1 MNTNIIVYAIPF
13 FLLMIGLELLVSRWQ
28 HKQLYELNDTVG
40 NLFSGISEQAL
51 SIFLKS
57 VLLVLSDWVRTH
69 FALFDIPNTWW
80 SFLLLFFMFDFIYYW
95 AHRFGH
101 EINFLWGSHIVHH
114 QSQRYNLSV
123 ALRQPWFLNNLVFVL
138 FLPIPLLGFN
148 ILTFAIVG
156 GISTLYQFWIHTQT
170 IGFMPRWFEYFFN
183 TPSHHRVHHG
193 RNKQYLDKNYGAVFI
208 IWDRLLGTFAPE
220 KETVEYGITVP
231 FSSKNAVW
239 ANTYY
244 WILLWQDIKNIPN
257 WRKKWQYIIAPPE
270 KLTTLYKNTLA
281 MITES
286 RREAAHLIRI
296 PTTLSWYV
304 VMQCVVVIIGLSAA
318 LYYENSL
325 AVWAKLL
332 ITALI
337 IYSTLTAGGLLDGKR
352 WAITAEYV
360 RMAFML
366 GIIAAVFY
374 THTWLVAMLIS
385 GVLLAVVSVV
395 WVSKY
400 RLVLDREV

>member
-13 FLLMIGLELLVSRWQ
+13 FLLMIGLEILVSRWQ
-28 HKQLYELNDTVG
+28 HKQFYELNDTVG

-57 VLLVLSDWVRTH
+57 VLLMLSDWVRNH

-80 SFLLLFFMFDFIYYW
+80 SFLLLFVIFDFAFYW

-114 QSQRYNLSV
+114 QSQSYNLSV

-148 ILTFAIVG
+148 TLTFAIVA

-170 IGFMPRWFEYFFN
+170 IRFMPAWFEYIFN

-193 RNKQYLDKNYGAVFI
+193 QNEQYLDKNYGAVLI

-220 KETVEYGITVP
+220 TEAVKYGVTVP
-231 FSSKNAVW
+231 FASKNAVW

-244 WILLWQDIKNIPN
+244 WILLWQDLKMLPTL
-257 WRKKWQYIIAPPE
+257 RQKWQYIVAAPVNLN
-270 KLTTLYKNTLA
+270 KIYKNTLA
-281 MITES
+281 IVAES
-286 RREAAHLIRI
+286 RREAARLVRI
-296 PTTLSWYV
+296 PKTLSWYV
-304 VMQCVVVIIGLSAA
+304 IMHCAVVIVALSAM

-325 AVWAKLL
+325 TVWVKILV
-332 ITALI
+332 TALI
-337 IYSTLTAGGLLDGKR
+337 IYSTLTTGALLDGRR
-352 WAITAEYV
+352 WAISAEYV
-360 RMAFML
+360 RMAAIL
-366 GIIAAVFY
+366 GVIVVVFY
-374 THTWLVAMLIS
+374 LHTWLLAMLIS
-385 GVLLAVVSVV
+385 SVLLAVVSVL
-395 WVSKY
+395 WVSRY
-400 RLVLDREV
+400 RYILH